1 MFEDQQDNDKLLH
14 LTFFEEAI
22 VKLAA
27 LTGKNLEISD
37 LTQSVIEEDF
47 FNSTLISVTY
57 DRQSKVVESVSSIE
71 Q

>member
-1 MFEDQQDNDKLLH
+1 
-14 LTFFEEAI
+14 
-22 VKLAA
+22 LAA

-57 DRQSKVVESVSSIE
+57 DRRSKVVESVSSIE